1 MAALAYLNALGNPF
15 VYDDHRTV
23 LANLSIRDLGDWRW
37 VLKGEAARP
46 LVNLSY
52 ALDHAVWGLAPV
64 GYHLTSLVLHVV
76 NVLLLFGLARAAV
89 TDWHAQRPDR
99 LEPEAPAAIAFVAAA
114 LFAVHPVL
122 VEAVGYVSGRSELL
136 CGTFALAAVLALRRV
151 LVGGSWWWV
160 APGAASLALAL
171 GAREV
176 AAGVPL
182 ALVAY
187 DRLLGRGDA
196 AARAAR
202 WWRLHLPL
210 LAAVAAGGALRLAM
224 RAAAPPPALD
234 VSPWQYFVT
243 QWGVAW
249 RYVGLLAWP
258 ASLSL
263 VHPVRPATLPPDG
276 AAWLAAAA
284 LLGVAALAWR
294 GRRAAPVE
302 AWGVVWFALC
312 LAPSSSLV
320 PLNEMMAEHRVYLAS
335 AGLFLAAATFTGRLG
350 RWLSGR
356 RLRGAPVL
364 VRLALIAVLGLLASL
379 TVARNAVWADSLT
392 LWRDAAAKA
401 PDAWLPHLAVGDA
414 LRARGN
420 CAGALAAYREA
431 ARLRPQE
438 PLIRINLAAC
448 LIATRELDE
457 AERVLREALP
467 LDPAQARTHA
477 NLGVVAALRGD
488 AGRARGHFE
497 NALRLC
503 RELASRAPAT
513 PGVED
518 CIRRNQ
524 ERLGRVTAGP

>member
-1 MAALAYLNALGNPF
+1 VYLNALGNPF
-15 VYDDHRTV
+15 VYDDQRTV
-23 LANLSIRDLGDWRW
+23 LANPSIRDLADWRW

-64 GYHLTSLVLHVV
+64 GYHLTSLALHVA

-89 TDWHAQRPDR
+89 TDWQARRPDR
-99 LEPEAPAAIAFVAAA
+99 PGPEAPAAVAFMAAT

-122 VEAVGYVSGRSELL
+122 VEAVGYASGRSELL
-136 CGTFALAAVLALRRV
+136 CGTFALAAVLALRRI
-151 LVGGSWWWV
+151 LVGGSWWWA
-160 APGAASLALAL
+160 APGLLGLVLAL

-182 ALVAY
+182 ALLAY
-187 DRLLGRGDA
+187 DRLLGQRDP
-196 AARAAR
+196 AARVGR

-210 LAAVAAGGALRLAM
+210 LAAVAAASALRLAM
-224 RAAAPPPALD
+224 RAAAPPPPVD
-234 VSPWQYFVT
+234 VSAWQYLVT
-243 QWGVAW
+243 QWGVVW

-263 VHPVRPATLPPDG
+263 VHPVRPAALPPDG
-276 AAWLAAAA
+276 AAWLAGAA
-284 LLGVAALAWR
+284 LLGVAVLAWCA
-294 GRRAAPVE
+294 RRAAPVE
-302 AWGVVWFALC
+302 VWGVTWFALC
-312 LAPSSSLV
+312 LAPSSSLL

-335 AGLFLAAATFTGRLG
+335 AGLFLAAAVAAGRFA
-350 RWLSGR
+350 RWLGGR
-356 RLRGAPVL
+356 RLGGAL
-364 VRLALIAVLGLLASL
+364 TLARLALVAVLGLLASL
-379 TVARNAVWADSLT
+379 TVARNAVWADPLT

-401 PDAWLPHLAVGDA
+401 PDAWLPQLAVGDA
-414 LRARGN
+414 LSARGD
-420 CAGALAAYREA
+420 CAGALPAYRAA

-438 PLIRINLAAC
+438 PLIRVNLAAC

-457 AERVLREALP
+457 AERVLQDALA
-467 LDPAQARTHA
+467 LDPALAWAHA

-488 AGRARGHFE
+488 APRARAQFRE
-497 NALRLC
+497 ALRLC
-503 RELASRAPAT
+503 RELATRAPAT

-524 ERLGRVTAGP
+524 ARLAAVGVGS